1 MVSID
6 ESFNDGYFI
15 QNFPKNVAQAER
27 YNDSIIGWENNWN
40 RLDKLLEGVNLVLNI
55 QLSKDVKSKLS
66 GNYLE
71 CLTCGQLFN
80 SELDTT
86 LPQQPGTDDKVSFSI
101 VELVV

>member
-1 MVSID
+1 MVSLD
-6 ESFNDGYFI
+6 ESFSDGYFI

-27 YNDSIIGWENNWN
+27 YSDSIIGWKNNQN
-40 RLDKLLEGVNLVLNI
+40 RLDRLLDGVNLVLNI
-55 QLSKDVKSKLS
+55 QLSKDVKSKLR

-80 SELDTT
+80 SELDST
-86 LPQQPGTDDKVSFSI
+86 LPQQPGTVDKVSFSL